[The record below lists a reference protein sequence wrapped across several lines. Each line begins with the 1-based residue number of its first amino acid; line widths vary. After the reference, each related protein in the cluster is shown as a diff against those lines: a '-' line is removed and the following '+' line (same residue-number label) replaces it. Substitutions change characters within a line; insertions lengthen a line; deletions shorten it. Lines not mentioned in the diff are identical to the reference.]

1 MNKIALEK
9 KSNAL
14 ANVIISL
21 SQNYHA
27 TNDEEEKSQISIII
41 GAGLFYL
48 PTSKVL
54 CTGLISRDALMSLQ
68 INPKN
73 SLVKEHCFPR
83 KVAANELLTVH
94 LNGLRND
101 RTLLSHLY
109 TSRFGK
115 YHIVTKKEN
124 QKLKKY
130 QKLGVFESEK
140 DSYEKAGIELIDL
153 NDAQNRHLFDEI
165 QGLAKFV
172 NRPTP
177 TFNLN

>member
-1 MNKIALEK
+1 MNEIALKK

-68 INPKN
+68 NNPKN

-101 RTLLSHLY
+101 RTLLSRLY
-109 TSRFGK
+109 TGRFGK
-115 YHIVTKKEN
+115 YHVVTKQEN
-124 QKLKKY
+124 QILKRY
-130 QKLGVFESEK
+130 QKLGVFESEI
-140 DSYEKAGIELIDL
+140 DSYDKAGIELIDL
-153 NDAQNRHLFDEI
+153 KDVQNDHLFDEI
-165 QGLAKFV
+165 PGLAKYV
-172 NRPTP
+172 NRPIP
-177 TFNLN
+177 TLNAN